1 MLCHRP
7 PLLLLESSRRNDF
20 KKGIDTLEGR
30 RRRTET
36 TISLR
41 KNKKDEGIAKRR
53 AMMQVAPTQSSSAS
67 SSSSSSMHDDTKSN
81 VESSS
86 TKNYTANDIP
96 SLKAALSQTNIDD
109 ATLLETVRGFRKIL
123 SVEYNPPV
131 EEVLASGVL
140 PAFVQMLQ
148 LNDKPKIQFEAA
160 WALTNIAST
169 DETKAIVD
177 AGAVPHFAQLL
188 SSPDPE
194 VREQC
199 AWCLGN
205 VAGDSP
211 ALRDVVLS
219 SGAMQPLLQNIAHP
233 ANKSLYN
240 NCIWALSNFCRG
252 KPQPNL
258 SHVSP
263 AVPILAQ
270 ILRSPTSDNGAKTD
284 ALWALSYISD
294 GDDDRIQA
302 VIVSGVLDVLIAI
315 LGDEPN
321 LATPALRTVGNLVSG
336 NDDQT
341 QAVIDAGLMF
351 QMETL
356 LNSSKRMIRK
366 EACWVL
372 SNIAAGTEAQISTV
386 LKLPKGGMQRVIE
399 MAQSSEWEVRKEAIW
414 VVSNIATGGSE
425 SQIMSVVEAGGIDAV
440 CSILSVNDTK
450 MLLVALDAI
459 EQILKLGSQEN
470 INYLSFVD
478 ECDGLTSIES
488 LQEHESDEVYRKAV
502 TIIETYFGA
511 DDGVEDENIAPE
523 ANGNT
528 FSFGVPQ
535 KTVDGAECPT
545 ATASQPFGQ
554 TTFNFAI

>member
-1 MLCHRP
+1 
-7 PLLLLESSRRNDF
+7 
-20 KKGIDTLEGR
+20 
-30 RRRTET
+30 
-36 TISLR
+36 
-41 KNKKDEGIAKRR
+41 
-53 AMMQVAPTQSSSAS
+53 MQVAPTQSSSAS
-67 SSSSSSMHDDTKSN
+67 SSSSMHDDTKPN

-96 SLKAALSQTNIDD
+96 SLKATLSQTNIDD

-263 AVPILAQ
+263 AVPILEQ
-270 ILRSPTSDNGAKTD
+270 ILRSPSSDNGAKTN
-284 ALWALSYISD
+284 ALWALSFISD

-302 VIVSGVLDVLIAI
+302 VIDSGVLDVIIAI
-315 LGDEPN
+315 LGGEPN
-321 LATPALRTVGNLVSG
+321 LATPALRMVGNLVSG

-372 SNIAAGTEAQISTV
+372 RNTV
-386 LKLPKGGMQRVIE
+386 PKLPKGGMQRVSVIE
-399 MAQSSEWEVRKEAIW
+399 MAQSSEC
-414 VVSNIATGGSE
+414 
-425 SQIMSVVEAGGIDAV
+425 D
-440 CSILSVNDTK
+440 
-450 MLLVALDAI
+450 
-459 EQILKLGSQEN
+459 LGS
-470 INYLSFVD
+470 
-478 ECDGLTSIES
+478 
-488 LQEHESDEVYRKAV
+488 K
-502 TIIETYFGA
+502 
-511 DDGVEDENIAPE
+511 
-523 ANGNT
+523 
-528 FSFGVPQ
+528 
-535 KTVDGAECPT
+535 
-545 ATASQPFGQ
+545 
-554 TTFNFAI
+554 